1 MPNADK
7 NLNALTL
14 EQIVR
19 FAGAVQDF
27 NPVHYDPEF
36 ARNAGLP
43 GVIAQGPLTY
53 LVTLDALIGQGVVDP
68 AAGSFKVRLKAP
80 VFANAPLALSVDAQ
94 GNVAVRSGDAEAL
107 VGHVSPREGK
117 PNEPR

>member
-1 MPNADK
+1 VNAFAAQ
-7 NLNALTL
+7 LAPLSL
-14 EQIVR
+14 EQVVR

-53 LVTLDALIGQGVVDP
+53 LVALDALITAGVASP
-68 AAGSFKVRLKAP
+68 RAGSFKVRLKAP
-80 VFANAPLALSVDAQ
+80 VFPNTPLAISADEAGKVSVRA
-94 GNVAVRSGDAEAL
+94 GDAEAL
-107 VGHVSPREGK
+107 AGQLL
-117 PNEPR
+117 